1 MTTYSQADQPMRVET
16 VLDEDVLLLEGL
28 RGEEAVSE
36 PFLFTLDLL
45 SEDPEIDGEEIL
57 RSEMRVELGLAG
69 GEVRSVHGVVRRFLQ
84 VGWVQDLV
92 HYRVEIVPWIWFLS
106 LGRDS
111 RIFQE
116 MDVLEIVEEVFGEA
130 GYSAFDLRCT
140 RSYEPREFTVQYRE
154 SDLAFV
160 SRLLEDE
167 GIFYFF
173 EHSESGHT
181 LVLADDMSAFKP
193 CEGQPEARV
202 HARATPEE
210 DVVTELVREHAVHA
224 GQVTL
229 SDYDYLQPSMTL
241 RSTVSGDEPEEVY
254 DYPGRFDDLDAGD
267 RRARLALERQEAR
280 RQTVRGS
287 GTCRAFVSGT
297 RFDLLDHLW
306 RDANRSWALLE
317 VRHRAKN
324 AAYRAQ
330 DRDEGFDYRNEFVAI
345 PHAVPYRPPRRT
357 PKPVVQGAQ
366 TAQVVGP
373 SGEKIWVDKHGRV
386 KVHFHWDR
394 LGSRDDKSSCWVR
407 VSQNWAGK
415 QWGGIFVPHIGQEVI
430 VDFLEGDPDRPI
442 ITGRVY
448 NAENPPP
455 QELPSNQ
462 HKSIIEDDF
471 GNEMVFDA
479 TPGDE
484 HIRIYSPSH
493 NSAVQIGKSVKVFSD
508 SDFCEIMNGKKG
520 LFTKGTQVGG
530 FVGFKGDVELGGTLK
545 VFAGTKTELSMS
557 TSVSVST
564 GPSAK
569 YSSGGEYRW
578 NKDDFRQHSKGRS
591 VLKSDE
597 EVLVVGGGSGSTG
610 LVEANSSGLTM
621 QFAPN
626 KKAFEVTSEAVRA
639 SMIAG
644 LAVESLTAALVG
656 AAFWERNRN
665 SIIADIGFSALSG
678 VLPAATS
685 AAAQITDQLSKEPD
699 ELTRSAIHD
708 DPKGRIKIHE
718 DGVMIHALSGSQP
731 NVAVA
736 LNNKSGGVLAAMGEK
751 AVQIVAEKG
760 DMDLTAKK
768 KVNISGKGGVDV
780 TGSGPVTIKG
790 SQIKL
795 G

>member
-254 DYPGRFDDLDAGD
+254 DYPGHFDDLDAGD

-317 VRHRAKN
+317 VRHRRRRSRLH
-324 AAYRAQ
+324 RAQ
-330 DRDEGFDYRNEFVAI
+330 ARNDSRSGHH
-345 PHAVPYRPPRRT
+345 PHR
-357 PKPVVQGAQ
+357 
-366 TAQVVGP
+366 
-373 SGEKIWVDKHGRV
+373 
-386 KVHFHWDR
+386 
-394 LGSRDDKSSCWVR
+394 
-407 VSQNWAGK
+407 
-415 QWGGIFVPHIGQEVI
+415 
-430 VDFLEGDPDRPI
+430 
-442 ITGRVY
+442 
-448 NAENPPP
+448 
-455 QELPSNQ
+455 
-462 HKSIIEDDF
+462 
-471 GNEMVFDA
+471 
-479 TPGDE
+479 
-484 HIRIYSPSH
+484 
-493 NSAVQIGKSVKVFSD
+493 
-508 SDFCEIMNGKKG
+508 
-520 LFTKGTQVGG
+520 
-530 FVGFKGDVELGGTLK
+530 
-545 VFAGTKTELSMS
+545 
-557 TSVSVST
+557 
-564 GPSAK
+564 
-569 YSSGGEYRW
+569 
-578 NKDDFRQHSKGRS
+578 
-591 VLKSDE
+591 
-597 EVLVVGGGSGSTG
+597 
-610 LVEANSSGLTM
+610 
-621 QFAPN
+621 
-626 KKAFEVTSEAVRA
+626 
-639 SMIAG
+639 
-644 LAVESLTAALVG
+644 
-656 AAFWERNRN
+656 
-665 SIIADIGFSALSG
+665 
-678 VLPAATS
+678 
-685 AAAQITDQLSKEPD
+685 
-699 ELTRSAIHD
+699 
-708 DPKGRIKIHE
+708 
-718 DGVMIHALSGSQP
+718 
-731 NVAVA
+731 
-736 LNNKSGGVLAAMGEK
+736 
-751 AVQIVAEKG
+751 
-760 DMDLTAKK
+760 
-768 KVNISGKGGVDV
+768 
-780 TGSGPVTIKG
+780 
-790 SQIKL
+790 
-795 G
+795 